1 MATVPLNAFKTVT
14 ATLTTSMTDVYTA
27 PVGVSSIILT
37 AQIAN
42 ITTTAG
48 SATFAHVA
56 GSTVTELIKDYEI
69 PAKDAASA
77 TTGKL
82 VLESGQKIRVAAD
95 QNNKMKLTLSILESA
110 NE

>member
-1 MATVPLNAFKTVT
+1 MATVPLNAFKTIT

-27 PVGVSSIILT
+27 PAGVSSIVLT

-56 GSTVTELIKDYEI
+56 GSTVTELIKDYQI

-77 TTGKL
+77 TIGKL
-82 VLESGQKIRVAAD
+82 VLESGQRIRVAAD